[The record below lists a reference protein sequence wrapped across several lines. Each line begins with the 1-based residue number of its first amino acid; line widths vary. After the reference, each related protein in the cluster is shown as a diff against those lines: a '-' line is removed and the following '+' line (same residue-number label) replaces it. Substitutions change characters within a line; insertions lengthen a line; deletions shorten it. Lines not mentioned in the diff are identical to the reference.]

1 MSVHSGI
8 LFPAVDKAAKL
19 GIIYSPGRACA
30 LVRHC
35 AIDKFAD
42 LEELV
47 YAVVESGGRQYK
59 AIEGKS
65 ITVEKL
71 PHGDGDVVELDRV
84 LLISDGDKVKVGQP
98 LIEGAKVKATVLG
111 LEKGPKIRI
120 FKMRPRKRYRLRKGH
135 RQTYTRLHIDEI
147 VAG

>member
-1 MSVHSGI
+1 M
-8 LFPAVDKAAKL
+8 
-19 GIIYSPGRACA
+19 
-30 LVRHC
+30 
-35 AIDKFAD
+35 
-42 LEELV
+42 

-59 AIEGKS
+59 AIEGES

-84 LLISDGDKVKVGQP
+84 LLISDGDEVKVGQP
-98 LIEGAKVKATVLG
+98 VIEGAKVKATVVG
-111 LEKGPKIRI
+111 VEKGPKIRI

-135 RQTYTRLHIDEI
+135 RQSYTRLHINEI

>member
-1 MSVHSGI
+1 ME
-8 LFPAVDKAAKL
+8 
-19 GIIYSPGRACA
+19 
-30 LVRHC
+30 
-35 AIDKFAD
+35 KFAD

-84 LLISDGDKVKVGQP
+84 LLISDGDNVQVGQP